1 VLATRSGLWSEDF
14 GRQSW
19 ASLAANMDRNRAGRT
34 WRALE
39 DTTEQ
44 PIITP
49 RRPLSWLSWQRTED
63 YYTEGELLW
72 LDIDTR
78 IRELTR
84 DKRSLDDFARAF
96 YSGSSGGSSR
106 GASGGVASAAGG
118 GSTGTST
125 ASGVFLGPVTYTFAD
140 VVQALKA

>member
-1 VLATRSGLWSEDF
+1 RSGLWSEDF

-19 ASLAANMDRNRAGRT
+19 ASLAANMDRNRQGRA

-44 PIITP
+44 PLITA

-84 DKRSLDDFARAF
+84 DRKSLDDFAHAF
-96 YSGSSGGSSR
+96 FS
-106 GASGGVASAAGG
+106 GASAGASSSQPVPLGIVPLG
-118 GSTGTST
+118 I
-125 ASGVFLGPVTYTFAD
+125 VLGPVTYTLAD
-140 VVQALKA
+140 VVQALKAVAPFDWEKY